1 MKQIL
6 IKIFKLFLVLTA
18 VVLGIL
24 LVFGISLVLG
34 WPWWVGLFILVG
46 ILGVWLGVIFFKKLW
61 LRRREQLFVNQV
73 IEQDDHYLKQ
83 MSAKEKEHHQELQ
96 HRWKEAMAALKQSH
110 LKKIGNPLYV
120 LPWYMVIGESGS
132 GKTTAI
138 ESARLSSPFAEVSRT
153 SGISGTRNCDWWFFE
168 QAVLIDTA
176 GRYAIPV
183 DEGRDRE
190 EWQNFLSLLAKFRK
204 REPLN
209 GLVVTVSADKLLE
222 SGPEALEADGKSI
235 RQRVDELMRVL
246 GAKFPIY
253 VLVTKCDLVQGM
265 NPLCGRLTDE
275 TLDQPMGL
283 ANQNLSNDIAAFLDR
298 TIDYIGERLRDLR
311 LLIFHKADF
320 GPDHR
325 HSTDPALLLFPEE
338 FERLKPG
345 LTAFFRGAFQE
356 NPYQES
362 PILRGLY
369 FSSGRQEGSPYSHFL
384 KELGLIAERD
394 VLPGTNKGL
403 FLHDFFARILP
414 QDRTLFAPTQR
425 ALDWRR
431 FTQNIGLTAWL
442 ACGIALCGLLSY
454 SFVKNLW
461 TLRDVSSEFKQPPI
475 FKGEIVTDVSIM
487 DRYREAI
494 VKVSQKNRGW
504 WIPRFGLDE
513 SQDVEQELK
522 ARFCQRFE
530 EIFQTKFDQDMSH
543 RIGSFTAATPPDV
556 FARYIPHLVRRINLS
571 HSRLR
576 GASLE
581 KLQAMPQPGFEAL
594 ALAAG
599 HENISDKI
607 AERYEFLYRYYLI
620 WQKDENR
627 LNQELNTLQDWL
639 KHALTLEN
647 ANLNWLVLWV
657 NNHTSVN
664 AVRLEDFWGSDLTAP
679 SQTAVA
685 AAYTLDGK
693 KELDALMVETE
704 KALVDPLI
712 LSTQRLQFEDRYQ
725 KEYIS
730 AWEIFAD
737 YFPAGPDLLR
747 DKTAWQ
753 QVAARMPTDQGPYF
767 ALLDRMTSELR
778 PYSPLNTGGTESPA
792 WVKLIYALEAAKAQ
806 AAGEEAVEK
815 KKSILAKAAKKGKT
829 LLSKLDKK
837 ARIIPGTEDLAARMA
852 AGKALYDYQ
861 NALVQFVPAAS
872 SQDVSYQMAGQV
884 FKKGASAD
892 NSAYYKA
899 HDAYNRLKATLISP
913 GTKQDLFWPLLAGPL
928 NYLGAFI
935 CREAACQLQVLWD
948 NEVLVEITGISGQTN
963 LNQLLFGEEGYAVKF
978 IKGPAQPFIGRSL
991 SKGYYAKKARGLSI
1005 AFEPAFLNFLGKGAR
1020 SSKPVKANYP
1030 VTLRGLPT
1038 SANPEARIQPQATR
1052 LELECAGKT
1061 QRLVNRNYPIRK
1073 TFNWS
1078 PQNCGDVLFEI
1089 EVGNLILTRKYK
1101 GFRAFAK
1108 FLKDFSKG
1116 RRTFYPGDFPD
1127 QAGALKRLGIKH
1139 IIVQYELSG
1148 SGPAI
1153 GALRAATGRVP
1164 RDIAKC
1170 WAQ

>member
-6 IKIFKLFLVLTA
+6 IKIFKLLLVLTA
-18 VVLGIL
+18 VVLGLL

-46 ILGVWLGVIFFKKLW
+46 ILGVWLGVVFFKKLW

-96 HRWKEAMAALKQSH
+96 HRWKEAMVALKQSH

-138 ESARLSSPFAEVSRT
+138 ESAQLSSPFAEVSRT

-183 DEGRDRE
+183 DEGRD
-190 EWQNFLSLLAKFRK
+190 K
-204 REPLN
+204 
-209 GLVVTVSADKLLE
+209 VSADKLLE
-222 SGPEALEADGKSI
+222 SGPEAMEADGKSI

-265 NPLCGRLTDE
+265 NPFCLRLSDE

-283 ANQNLSNDIAAFLDR
+283 VNQKLSNDIAAFLDR

-320 GPDHR
+320 GPDQQ

-345 LTAFFRGAFQE
+345 LTGFFRGAFQE

-414 QDRTLFAPTQR
+414 QDRTLFVPTQR
-425 ALDWRR
+425 ALDWSR

-442 ACGIALCGLLSY
+442 ALGIALCGLLSY

-461 TLRDVSSEFKQPPI
+461 TLRDVSSEFKQTPI
-475 FKGEIVTDVSIM
+475 FKGEVVTDVSIM

-494 VKVSQKNRGW
+494 LKVSRKNRGW
-504 WIPRFGLDE
+504 WIPRFGLNE
-513 SQDVEQELK
+513 SRDVEQELK
-522 ARFCQRFE
+522 ARFCRRFE
-530 EIFQTKFDQDMSH
+530 EIFQTKFDKDMSH
-543 RIGSFTAATPPDV
+543 RIGGFTAATPPDV
-556 FARYIPHLVRRINLS
+556 LARYLPHLVRRINLS

-576 GASLE
+576 GTSLE
-581 KLQAMPQPGFEAL
+581 DLQTMPQPGFEAL

-599 HENISDKI
+599 HENISDEI
-607 AERYEFLYRYYLI
+607 AERYGFLYLYYLI
-620 WQKDENR
+620 WQTDENR

-647 ANLNWLVLWV
+647 ANLDWLVFWV
-657 NNHTSVN
+657 NSHTSVS

-679 SQTAVA
+679 SRTAVA
-685 AAYTLDGK
+685 AAYTLAGK

-712 LSTQRLQFEDRYQ
+712 LSTQGLQFADRYQ
-725 KEYIS
+725 KEYIG
-730 AWEIFAD
+730 AWQNFAA
-737 YFPAGPDLLR
+737 YFPAGADLLR

-753 QVAARMPTDQGPYF
+753 QVAARMPTAQGPYF
-767 ALLDRMTSELR
+767 ALLDRMASELR
-778 PYSPLNTGGTESPA
+778 PYSPLNTGGKEYPA
-792 WVKLIYALEAAKAQ
+792 WVKLIFALEAAKAQ
-806 AAGEEAVEK
+806 AAGEEAADK
-815 KKSILAKAAKKGKT
+815 TKSILAKTAKKGKA
-829 LLSKLDKK
+829 LISKLDKK
-837 ARIIPGTEDLAARMA
+837 AGIIPGTENLAARMA

-861 NALVQFVPAAS
+861 SALVQFVPAAS
-872 SQDVSYQMAGQV
+872 SQDVAYQMAGRV
-884 FKKGASAD
+884 FKKEASPD

-913 GTKQDLFWPLLAGPL
+913 GTQQDLFWPLLDGPL
-928 NYLGAFI
+928 NYLGVFI

-948 NEVLVEITGISGQTN
+948 DEVLVEVTGISDQIN
-963 LNQLLFGEEGYAVKF
+963 LNQLLFGPEGHAVKF
-978 IKGPAQPFIGRSL
+978 VKGPAQPFIGRSL

-1005 AFEPAFLNFLGKGAR
+1005 AFEPEFLTFLGKGAQ

-1030 VTLRGLPT
+1030 VTFKGLPT
-1038 SANPEARIQPQATR
+1038 SANPEARIQPHATR

-1061 QRLVNRNYPIRK
+1061 QSLVNRNYPIRK
-1073 TFNWS
+1073 TFDWS

-1116 RRTFYPGDFPD
+1116 RRTFYPADFPD
-1127 QAGALKRLGIKH
+1127 RAGALKRLGIKH

-1148 SGPAI
+1148 SRPAI
-1153 GALRAATGRVP
+1153 DALHAATGRVP
-1164 RDIAKC
+1164 RNIAQC